1 MTTHSRTKTAVLLV
15 ATLAMGLP
23 SLSACTINIGMSDT
37 SSNPRASDEISAS
50 NFSQRDLMFAQMMI
64 PHHEQA
70 LEMSAVALE
79 NSANETIRALAQQI
93 YDGQG
98 PEIEVMQGWLK
109 MAPSGGG
116 MSHEMPDG
124 TMIDNGLVDGGM
136 MAPNAMAGMASEAT
150 MAELATLTSPQF
162 DIVFLQ
168 LMIEH
173 HEGAL
178 QMVMMIENSANDE
191 AQALA
196 REVIAAQTAEIEEM
210 RLVLVGLTSA

>member
-109 MAPSGGG
+109 N
-116 MSHEMPDG
+116 G
-124 TMIDNGLVDGGM
+124 TIRRWNEPRD
-136 MAPNAMAGMASEAT
+136 A
-150 MAELATLTSPQF
+150 
-162 DIVFLQ
+162 
-168 LMIEH
+168 
-173 HEGAL
+173 
-178 QMVMMIENSANDE
+178 
-191 AQALA
+191 
-196 REVIAAQTAEIEEM
+196 
-210 RLVLVGLTSA
+210 

>member
-79 NSANETIRALAQQI
+79 ILPTKQF
-93 YDGQG
+93 G
-98 PEIEVMQGWLK
+98 P
-109 MAPSGGG
+109 
-116 MSHEMPDG
+116 SHSKFM
-124 TMIDNGLVDGGM
+124 TVKVQKL
-136 MAPNAMAGMASEAT
+136 
-150 MAELATLTSPQF
+150 
-162 DIVFLQ
+162 
-168 LMIEH
+168 
-173 HEGAL
+173 
-178 QMVMMIENSANDE
+178 
-191 AQALA
+191 
-196 REVIAAQTAEIEEM
+196 R
-210 RLVLVGLTSA
+210 